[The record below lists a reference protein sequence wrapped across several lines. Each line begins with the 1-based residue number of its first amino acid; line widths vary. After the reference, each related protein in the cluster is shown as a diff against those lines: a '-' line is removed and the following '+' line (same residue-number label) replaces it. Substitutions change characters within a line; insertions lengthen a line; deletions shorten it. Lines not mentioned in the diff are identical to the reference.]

1 MMKTTLTANRRLV
14 PGERIGIDER
24 DEHGALVGSWD
35 GYYRPDTGTV
45 VLYPRKDPFCYWR
58 VARTKHEVSDRAVRV
73 AERVTAP
80 AKAKPKPKEGVE
92 SSTRRLRKLP
102 IEGQERMKI

>member
-1 MMKTTLTANRRLV
+1 MTANRRLV
-14 PGERIGIDER
+14 PGERIAIAER

-58 VARTKHEVSDRAVRV
+58 VARIKHEVSDRVIRV
-73 AERVTAP
+73 VERVTAP
-80 AKAKPKPKEGVE
+80 AKKPEAAAK
-92 SSTRRLRKLP
+92 SQTSRLRKLP
-102 IEGQERMKI
+102 IEGQEKMKL